1 MHRDLQAF
9 NLVLKDELLTPLVTW
24 TLIYVLPVCDPVN
37 RPRAKPPTVI
47 ASFLPLCPS
56 KPPWEDSFEE
66 IPESR
71 AISSWRMLV
80 QGKRKRTRDD

>member
-1 MHRDLQAF
+1 MKL
-9 NLVLKDELLTPLVTW
+9 ELIFDFYVPLVTW

-47 ASFLPLCPS
+47 ASFLPLCLS

-80 QGKRKRTRDD
+80 QGKRKTTRDD